1 MSAIRWSF
9 FISICWFL
17 FAAQPAVAA
26 KYTVLEGGVENGG
39 IVSGRII
46 YDGTP
51 PPARM
56 LKVDEDT
63 EVCGSDDRPSEELL
77 VNNSGGIK
85 NVVLSIEDIES
96 GKQWTFPEEFVYDQK
111 KCTFV
116 PRILLIK
123 PKGKGVVLNSDSVGH
138 NFHTIS
144 KGIYSINKKIK
155 AGADMK
161 VKEKKIRKPG
171 IIRTKC
177 DIHSWMK
184 GWWFVAKTPYAVL
197 SNENGEFSITDIP
210 PGTYTLKIWHE
221 KLGEREQRVVVKA
234 NESTEINVSLEL

>member
-1 MSAIRWSF
+1 V
-9 FISICWFL
+9 
-17 FAAQPAVAA
+17 VAA
-26 KYTVLEGGVENGG
+26 KYTVLEDGVENGG

-144 KGIYSINKKIK
+144 KGIYSRD
-155 AGADMK
+155 GGLWL
-161 VKEKKIRKPG
+161 KPLTPFSLM
-171 IIRTKC
+171 RT
-177 DIHSWMK
+177 
-184 GWWFVAKTPYAVL
+184 
-197 SNENGEFSITDIP
+197 ENFPLQIF
-210 PGTYTLKIWHE
+210 L
-221 KLGEREQRVVVKA
+221 
-234 NESTEINVSLEL
+234 LELIRSRSGMKNWVSVNRV

>member
-1 MSAIRWSF
+1 MKTLLWNILIPVF
-9 FISICWFL
+9 FCLLRVGSVE
-17 FAAQPAVAA
+17 AAN
-26 KYTVLEGGVENGG
+26 YTEQEGGVENGG

-51 PPARM
+51 PPAKM
-56 LKVDEDT
+56 LKVDEDK
-63 EVCGSDDRPSEELL
+63 EACGGDRPSEELL
-77 VNNSGGIK
+77 VNNSSGIK

-96 GKQWTFPEEFVYDQK
+96 GKQWAFPEEFVYDQK

-123 PKGKGVVLNSDSVGH
+123 PKGQGVVLNSDSVGH

-155 AGADMK
+155 AGANMK
-161 VKEKKIRKPG
+161 VKEKKIRRPG
-171 IIRTKC
+171 IIRAKC

-184 GWWFVAKTPYAVL
+184 GWWFVAKTPYTVL

-221 KLGEREQRVVVKA
+221 KLGEREQSVVVKA

>member
-1 MSAIRWSF
+1 MKTLRWNILITVCF
-9 FISICWFL
+9 YL
-17 FAAQPAVAA
+17 FGVSSVEAAN
-26 KYTVLEGGVENGG
+26 YTVLEGGVENGG

-51 PPARM
+51 PPAKM
-56 LKVDEDT
+56 LKIDEDT
-63 EVCGSDDRPSEELL
+63 EACGGDRPSEELL

-96 GKQWTFPEEFVYDQK
+96 GKQWEFPEEFIYDQK

-123 PKGKGVVLNSDSVGH
+123 PKGQGVVLNSDNVGH

-155 AGADMK
+155 AGAIMK
-161 VKEKKIRKPG
+161 VKEKKIRRPG

-184 GWWFVAKTPYAVL
+184 GWWFVAKTPYIVL

-210 PGTYTLKIWHE
+210 AGTYTLKIWHE
-221 KLGEREQRVVVKA
+221 KLGETEKTLEIKA
-234 NESTEINVSLEL
+234 KETTKLDITLEL

>member
-1 MSAIRWSF
+1 LFLLGANSAI
-9 FISICWFL
+9 
-17 FAAQPAVAA
+17 AA
-26 KYTVLEGGVENGG
+26 KYTVLEGGVIDGG
-39 IVSGRII
+39 MVSGRII
-46 YDGTP
+46 FDGTP
-51 PPARM
+51 PPPRM
-56 LKVDEDT
+56 LKVDED
-63 EVCGSDDRPSEELL
+63 EEACGADRPSEELL

-96 GKQWTFPEEFVYDQK
+96 GKQWALPEEFVYDQK

-116 PRILLIK
+116 PRILIIK

-155 AGADMK
+155 AGANMK
-161 VKEKKIRKPG
+161 IKEKKIRKPG
-171 IIRTKC
+171 IIRAKC

-184 GWWFVAKTPYAVL
+184 GWWFVTKTPYSVL

-221 KLGEREQRVVVKA
+221 VLGEREQTVLIKA
-234 NESTEINVSLEL
+234 NESTEIDLTLEL